1 MNLSFKKFFLLKEDP
16 DTANF
21 RIRSNNY
28 YANYVKQE
36 YNPITF
42 NVYNKNF
49 LVYSYTKFNYHNSI
63 SRKLIG
69 RIFDPV
75 SYYETHRPYS
85 EYINFKENFLK
96 NDFASSYF
104 SFIKNE
110 TIDRIKKDLEE
121 ANIFFI
127 GDLNRSIIRSLEK
140 IHTVEKFTD
149 STFFTVRPENTPD
162 FILGRMFSMPIKEFQ
177 DETNE
182 SLIPCFSTWNRLK
195 DLTSEAAEMML
206 KLPPIYDLDPNKSI
220 IEDRGL
226 ESKMLRS
233 FIK

>member
-1 MNLSFKKFFLLKEDP
+1 MNLSFKKFFLLKESP
-16 DTANF
+16 DSANF

-28 YANYVKQE
+28 YADYANPK

-49 LVYSYTKFNYHNSI
+49 LVYSYTEFNYHNPI

-75 SYYETHRPYS
+75 SYYKTHRPNS

-110 TIDRIKKDLEE
+110 TLDRIKKDLEE
-121 ANIFFI
+121 ENIFFI

-182 SLIPCFSTWNRLK
+182 SLIPCFSIWNRLK

-220 IEDRGL
+220 IENRGL